1 MLGQQL
7 INGLMLG
14 ASYSLVAIGYTLI
27 FGVLRLLHF
36 AHGEVF
42 MVGAFVGLL
51 DGVGQGQAAHRV
63 GGIGD

>member
-1 MLGQQL
+1 MFFPRV
-7 INGLMLG
+7 IDDLMLG

-42 MVGAFVGLL
+42 RGRI
-51 DGVGQGQAAHRV
+51 HC
-63 GGIGD
+63 